1 MDHAENLERDSSQFI
16 RDQFSLFQSALPGY
30 ATEYLY

>member
-30 ATEYLY
+30 EYVTE